1 MKRLFLHFLRIFA
14 KIFRVFFSIVGGAG
28 IVLGL
33 LCLIFGLVSY
43 FVGAGDIEFV
53 QSGLGGIVVGTLFSL
68 VFSMFRRIEMWADT
82 KIRTEFGDG
91 ATGRGCLVGI
101 VVFFLFL
108 GVVGWF
114 SSAPRMVQPTVSNS
128 NDFEQTEDIP
138 TPEEMPEDETLYQ
151 DSGFVFPNS
160 DTELIGRRE
169 IENLSDH
176 DLMYA
181 INELY
186 ARHGYI
192 FRNQQICD
200 YYEQFTWYR
209 GEVPSDEFST
219 ECFNQIES
227 DNWSLLV
234 SERDKRRT
242 SG

>member
-1 MKRLFLHFLRIFA
+1 MKLLFLHFLRIFA

-33 LCLIFGLVSY
+33 ICLIFGLVSY
-43 FVGAGDIEFV
+43 FFGAGDIEFV

-68 VFSMFRRIEMWADT
+68 VFSMFQRIEMWADT
-82 KIRTEFGDG
+82 KIRTEFGGG
-91 ATGRGCLVGI
+91 AAGRGCLVGI
-101 VVFFLFL
+101 VIFLLIL
-108 GVVGWF
+108 GVVVWF
-114 SSAPRMVQPTVSNS
+114 SSASRTLQPAVSND
-128 NDFEQTEDIP
+128 NNFEQTEDIP
-138 TPEEMPEDETLYQ
+138 APEEMPEDEPLYQ

-160 DTELIGRRE
+160 NTELIDRRE
-169 IENLSDH
+169 LENLSDR
-176 DLMYA
+176 DLTYA

-192 FRNQQICD
+192 FRNQQMRE
-200 YYEQFTWYR
+200 YFEQFTWYC
-209 GEVPSDEFST
+209 GDVPSDEFST